1 MYIFWLRSVFELAL
15 IMEQEPSWC
24 SVGRFECQTL
34 FLRQEDHESE
44 LFFLLL
50 LLLHI
55 FFFIGWNVRS
65 RRCGQDLKLVSKKG

>member
-44 LFFLLL
+44 LFFFFFFF
-50 LLLHI
+50 I
-55 FFFIGWNVRS
+55 FFFYRLECKKSKMWSRS
-65 RRCGQDLKLVSKKG
+65 EAGK